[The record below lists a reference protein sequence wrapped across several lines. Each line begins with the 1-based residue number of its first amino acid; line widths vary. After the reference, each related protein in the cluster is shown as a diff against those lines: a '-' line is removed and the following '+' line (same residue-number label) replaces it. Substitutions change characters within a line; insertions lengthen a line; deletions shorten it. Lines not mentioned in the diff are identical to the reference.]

1 MPEASLIRTL
11 LLPELSLVSF
21 HRVPDSRVIEVV
33 AQKVPKVEYCPRC
46 ATPSTSGYDRRR
58 VKLKDEPLRGD
69 ARGARRRET
78 APALRA
84 LRQGLH
90 RASRLGAQ
98 GLPAHGTIRAGR
110 DASVRAL
117 MLT

>member
-46 ATPSTSGYDRRR
+46 ATPCSRPHRSGRIG
-58 VKLKDEPLRGD
+58 RGVTA
-69 ARGARRRET
+69 ARSA
-78 APALRA
+78 AV
-84 LRQGLH
+84 
-90 RASRLGAQ
+90 SRLRVSRSS
-98 GLPAHGTIRAGR
+98 RAWG
-110 DASVRAL
+110 SSRA
-117 MLT
+117 